1 MMEYKSVMFFHLT
14 AQLWMS
20 GMGYCV
26 INIHDTGGFSR
37 DNLLF
42 FKSSGGRA
50 FETLVTSSSKGE
62 GARK

>member
-1 MMEYKSVMFFHLT
+1 
-14 AQLWMS
+14 MS

-26 INIHDTGGFSR
+26 INIHDTGGFSK
-37 DNLLF
+37 DNLF

-50 FETLVTSSSKGE
+50 FEALVTSSSKGE